1 MTVVGLFGLIDQ
13 ILEQWT
19 RSVAIAMLYTGC
31 LKGVPDLAPTSTTP
45 SFQYVAMK
53 ARYAIISHIKV
64 FSLIPLLQI
73 LLPTLT
79 AAPQPLHRLLH
90 DQTQDAK
97 TFRDHIRNYNSA
109 FAFTSFGVT
118 AIDHTVNAGQGP
130 WVFKV
135 NGEVFHTHG
144 SLLPNEGQTPIYA
157 QLYFYDS
164 TQATNHRLAH
174 AANQNLDRA
183 ILQDMHDML
192 RTSNHFAVTYQ
203 HAIERLRTQPPNDM
217 NQTLTLQVDHRTD
230 LRRYNLPTGNEGVA
244 AIIPNIPEAT
254 ARDIV
259 VHRRQQGADG
269 QSFQRVSEGS
279 GAYDPLHYVLL
290 FPKGELGWHWDL
302 PRVNARNVRHQRN
315 NNDDEDN
322 LEENVLDGRE
332 AGANNTGITRMNY
345 YSYRLHQRI
354 GEAETLIRGGKLF
367 QQWIVD
373 AWATV
378 EQARLNW
385 IRFNQVTIRAEMYS
399 GVQDAIDEGGNLGE
413 IGQAMV
419 LPATFTGSPRSM
431 FQKCQDSMSVIC
443 HMGKEDLFITMTANP
458 QWPEIQNAL
467 LPGQTASD
475 RPELVARVFH
485 QKLKEMIKDIWVNGI
500 FGRAIARVHTIEF
513 QKRGLPHAHILI
525 WLAPEDKPNT
535 EAAVDKIVCAEIP
548 DPAQFPHL
556 HRVVTTSMLHG
567 PCGAED
573 PNAVCM
579 KDGRCTK
586 RFPKPFQ
593 EATSLTEDGYPTYR
607 RRQTN
612 FTFTKRF
619 GRPQREFVYTN
630 QWVVP
635 YNPYLSAK
643 YNCHINVEICNNI
656 HAVKYIHK
664 YIFKGHDRITV
675 GIQQNDEIKKYLDSR
690 YIGPHE
696 AAWRLFA
703 FSMHSVL
710 PTVERLTVHLPD
722 QQMVYF
728 HADDNAEQ
736 VQGQM
741 QQDSKLTGYFKYNR
755 ENPEDR
761 RLLYA
766 DFPKFFVWHRRQRGV
781 AAHWAPRR
789 RGFAIGRMP
798 WVSPR
803 AGERYFLRY
812 LLTAVAGVCF
822 YYYIL

>member
-1 MTVVGLFGLIDQ
+1 MD
-13 ILEQWT
+13 E
-19 RSVAIAMLYTGC
+19 
-31 LKGVPDLAPTSTTP
+31 
-45 SFQYVAMK
+45 
-53 ARYAIISHIKV
+53 
-64 FSLIPLLQI
+64 
-73 LLPTLT
+73 
-79 AAPQPLHRLLH
+79 
-90 DQTQDAK
+90 
-97 TFRDHIRNYNSA
+97 TFRNNIRNYNNA

-118 AIDHTVNAGQGP
+118 AIDNTVNIGNGP

-135 NGEVFHTHG
+135 NGEVVHRHG
-144 SLLPNEGQTPIYA
+144 SLLPDEGQTPTYA
-157 QLYFYDS
+157 QVYFYDS
-164 TQATNHRLAH
+164 NDATNYRMRHP
-174 AANQNLDRA
+174 ANHGLDRGVM
-183 ILQDMHDML
+183 QDLHDML
-192 RTSNHFAVTYQ
+192 QAHNHFAASYR
-203 HAIERLRTQPPNDM
+203 HAVERLRGNEDIYS
-217 NQTLTLQVDHRTD
+217 LTLQVENRTD

-244 AIIPNIPEAT
+244 AIIPNIPNAT
-254 ARDIV
+254 TRDVV
-259 VHRRQQGADG
+259 VHCRDG
-269 QSFQRVSEGS
+269 GGPFQRVSESS
-279 GAYDPLHYVLL
+279 GAYDPLYYVLL
-290 FPKGELGWHWDL
+290 FPRGELGWHWDL
-302 PRVNARNVRHQRN
+302 PRVNRGNNRGRRNEN
-315 NNDDEDN
+315 NDEDN

-332 AGANNTGITRMNY
+332 QGATNTGITRMNY
-345 YSYRLHQRI
+345 YSYRLHQHV

-385 IRFNQVTIRAEMYS
+385 ICFHQNTIRAEMYS
-399 GVQDAIDEGGNLGE
+399 GVQDAIDAGGELGQ

-443 HMGKEDLFITMTANP
+443 HTGKEDLFITMTANP

-467 LPGQTASD
+467 LPGQTAAD

-535 EAAVDKIVCAEIP
+535 EVAVDKIVCAEIP
-548 DPAQFPHL
+548 DPVQFPRL
-556 HRVVTTSMLHG
+556 HGIVTTSMLHG
-567 PCGAED
+567 PCGVED

-586 RFPKPFQ
+586 RFPKRFQ

-607 RRQTN
+607 RHQTN
-612 FTFTKRF
+612 VTFRKHI
-619 GRPQREFVYTN
+619 GAGREFVYTN

-635 YNPYLSAK
+635 YNPYLTSK
-643 YNCHINVEICNNI
+643 YSCHINVEICNTI

-664 YIFKGHDRITV
+664 YIFKGHDRITL

-710 PTVERLTVHLPD
+710 PSVERLTVHLPNE
-722 QQMVYF
+722 QMIYF
-728 HADDNAEQ
+728 NADDNPEQ

-741 QQDSKLTGYFKYNR
+741 EQDTKLMGYFSYNR
-755 ENPEDR
+755 EHPGDR
-761 RLLYA
+761 HLLYA
-766 DFPKFFVWHRRQRGV
+766 DFPKYFVWHKKRQGV

-798 WVSPR
+798 WVSPH
-803 AGERYFLRY
+803 AGERFFLRY
-812 LLTAVAGVCF
+812 LLTAVAGMCVSAKF
-822 YYYIL
+822 LVLFLIMLPRLHFL